1 MGYALRNCP
10 VGNFR
15 VEASLQW
22 RIGGLKIL
30 NMQTILKGK
39 TKEVVID
46 TSGPVIIIGESI
58 NPTRRKKL
66 VSTLQGNDFSFV
78 LELAASQI
86 NSGADVLDVNVGFP
100 GVEDEKLLPA
110 TVKVLQDNFD
120 VPLCLDSPNPKAIE
134 AALKVAAGKCLINSV
149 NGEEKSLKTLLPVA
163 REYGAAIIGLCMDDD
178 GITHDPEK
186 RLSIAGKII
195 ERAVSMGIKEEDVVI
210 DPLAMAVSAD
220 PNACLVT
227 LETIRLIHQKLGH
240 NITQGASNISFG
252 LPDRESLNAAYMA
265 LSIYNGLTCPIA
277 NPEKITAAVR
287 AADLVMGRDDFAVR
301 FVEYFQSR
309 NPQ

>member
-1 MGYALRNCP
+1 M
-10 VGNFR
+10 
-15 VEASLQW
+15 
-22 RIGGLKIL
+22 K
-30 NMQTILKGK
+30 TILRG
-39 TKEVVID
+39 TTGEVIID

-66 VSTLQGNDFSFV
+66 VSTLQEGNFGLV
-78 LELAASQI
+78 LELADTQI
-86 NSGADVLDVNVGFP
+86 KAGADVLDVNVGFP
-100 GVEDEKLLPA
+100 GVEDEKLLPE
-110 TVKVLQDNFD
+110 TVKVLQEHYD
-120 VPLCLDSPNPKAIE
+120 VPLCLDSPNPRAIE
-134 AALKVAAGKCLINSV
+134 AALKVASGKCLINSV
-149 NGEEKSLKTLLPVA
+149 NGEEKSLSALLPLA

-186 RLSIAGKII
+186 RLSIAEKII
-195 ERAVSMGIKEEDVVI
+195 ERAVRAGIKAEDVII

-227 LETIRLIHQKLGH
+227 LETIRLVHTKLGH

-252 LPDRESLNAAYMA
+252 LPDRESLNAAFMS

-277 NPEKITAAVR
+277 NPEKVTAAVR
-287 AADLVMGRDDFAVR
+287 ATDLVLGRDDFAVR

-309 NPQ
+309 QQ